1 MKYNVIWS
9 PSYRVRIEAGD
20 KVLAK
25 AVSVGFGPGALKLN
39 LPYNKGFKFVIS
51 AQPLRGKNV
60 LIIVRARRSRPDE
73 DGTTYV
79 EKREDGSRGTRYMYI
94 CDRWAKKLFGMADVL
109 YVRLPR

>member
-39 LPYNKGFKFVIS
+39 LPYDKGFKFVIS

-60 LIIVRARRSRPDE
+60 LTLVRTPAYSWDQ
-73 DGTTYV
+73 DGTSYV
-79 EKREDGSRGTRYMYI
+79 EKREDGARGSRYMYI
-94 CDRWAKKLFGMADVL
+94 CDRWAKKLFGLSSVL